1 MANEDRFDK
10 SKHYLFRILKA
21 RGVIYTL
28 GLCMGIL
35 CRLSRSD
42 YTLAKEL
49 KDRADRVANDR

>member
-1 MANEDRFDK
+1 MANEDRATN
-10 SKHYLFRILKA
+10 SKHYLFKILYAK
-21 RGVIYTL
+21 GVIYTL

-42 YTLAKEL
+42 YNLAKEL